1 MGLKLAILASG
12 SGTNAEAIFKA
23 VERGALD
30 ADIRLVLANRPGAK
44 VLERAARR
52 SVPAVCLDHKAFP
65 DRENFDNAVIKA
77 IQDAGADTVA
87 LAGYM
92 RLVTPA
98 FLDAFPNRVLNIHPA
113 ILPSFPGVH
122 GAADAHAWGVK
133 FTGCTVHFVSPEM
146 DCGPIIVQACL
157 PVLQDES
164 EEELQNRIHT
174 LEHRIYPQA
183 LQWLAGNRLDIRGRR
198 VFLKQDAE
206 RRPAQLPANILVW
219 PALEEGF

>member
-1 MGLKLAILASG
+1 M
-12 SGTNAEAIFKA
+12 
-23 VERGALD
+23 
-30 ADIRLVLANRPGAK
+30 
-44 VLERAARR
+44 
-52 SVPAVCLDHKAFP
+52 
-65 DRENFDNAVIKA
+65 IKA

-122 GAADAHAWGVK
+122 GAADAHAWGVRL
-133 FTGCTVHFVSPEM
+133 TGCTVHFVSPEM

-183 LQWLAGNRLDIRGRR
+183 LQWLAGNRLDIRGRK

-206 RRPAQLPANILVW
+206 QRPAQLPANILVW